1 MHRHKISSI
10 FFMMASESGK
20 DDNKY
25 ITLMDQYK
33 VLRGKDPQEAQ
44 KYLEGAMKLR
54 QVGDVS
60 DDAIIGGAYL

>member
-1 MHRHKISSI
+1 
-10 FFMMASESGK
+10 MASESGK